1 MTRVRIRGGYLNIGR
16 RTRPGHPDQGL
27 PGEPDYPD
35 QGLPDEGEGGGEYP
49 DNELPSPPPGI
60 WPPPTIGHPVHPIA
74 PGDPSK
80 PGHLPAPPPGAIWP
94 PVTSPVEGLFIVLAH
109 IPDHGWKYIVID
121 PDAWE
126 RPEGAPEHPIAPGQ
140 PPTATPK
147 RT

>member
-16 RTRPGHPDQGL
+16 RQRPGHPDIGL
-27 PGEPDYPD
+27 PVDPENPDVDP
-35 QGLPDEGEGGGEYP
+35 PEEGGEYP

-74 PGDPSK
+74 PGDPNK

-126 RPEGAPEHPIAPGQ
+126 RPPVSPEHPIAPGQ
-140 PPTATPK
+140 PIPPAQPK
-147 RT
+147 R

>member
-1 MTRVRIRGGYLNIGR
+1 MPRVKGFLRIIKRRGGGG
-16 RTRPGHPDQGL
+16 PVD
-27 PGEPDYPD
+27 PDY
-35 QGLPDEGEGGGEYP
+35 GVDEGDIDEGGGEGV

-60 WPPPTIGHPVHPIA
+60 WPPPTINHPVHPIA
-74 PGDPSK
+74 PPSPGA

-94 PVTSPVEGLFIVLAH
+94 PVEGPVDGLFIVLAH
-109 IPDHGWKYIVID
+109 IPDHGWRYIVVD

-126 RPEGAPEHPIAPGQ
+126 RPENTPEHPMVPGQ